1 MGKHKVDE
9 VNGLAPY
16 RHENHRRP
24 VTRRDFLA
32 QGMIGGVGMAF
43 GPSLLGFFGNSE
55 AGAAMAAEC
64 GVTAPAAGPGMIP
77 IICVDL
83 AGGANI
89 AGSNVSVGKQ
99 GGVMDF
105 LDDAGYLKLGLNA
118 GNTPKVTGQTN
129 AEMGLTFAA
138 NSAML
143 QGILQESTAATR
155 ANVDGCVICTRSNDD
170 TQNNPHNPVYGI
182 ARAGAKGQLVAL
194 VGTRTSVAGGNSIAP
209 ASQVDATLA
218 PTKVA
223 TVADTRGLVDT
234 GKLGTLLGGSG
245 AVRVMQAIEQLSA
258 AKGTKLP
265 ESTIVKD
272 ILECAYA
279 GTTKQAQDFGN
290 PDVLNPSLDPN
301 ILSIFTAAELGN
313 ADILKT
319 ACIMKLVLG
328 GFAGAGTIQLG
339 GYDYHTG
346 NRTAGEAKDILAG
359 RVIGGILEYARLVN
373 KPVMVYVFS
382 DGAVSS
388 NGNADANAGGKPV
401 WTSDNGTCAASF
413 FLVFNPAGRPQL
425 ANNTGVTPRQL
436 GYYRA
441 TGSIETAAT
450 PFSNN
455 VTQLAEAVILNYL
468 ALNNQ
473 IGKFSQILP
482 TQGLGAASTW
492 DNYIMF
498 NPIV

>member
-1 MGKHKVDE
+1 MSKHTIE
-9 VNGLAPY
+9 QMQQPGPY
-16 RHENHRRP
+16 KHENHRRP

-32 QGMIGGVGMAF
+32 QGMIGGVGMAL
-43 GPSLLGFFGNSE
+43 GPSLLGFFGNTE
-55 AGAAMAAEC
+55 AGIAAAAEC
-64 GVTAPAAGPGMIP
+64 GVAAPAPGGAGMIP

-83 AGGANI
+83 AGGGNI

-105 LDDAGYLKLGLNA
+105 LDDAGYLKLGLA
-118 GNTPKVTGQTN
+118 ADKTPKVTGQLNT
-129 AEMGLTFAA
+129 EMGLAFAA

-143 QGILQESTAATR
+143 QGIQLESTAATR

-170 TQNNPHNPVYGI
+170 TQNNPHNPLYGI
-182 ARAGAKGQLVAL
+182 AKAGAKGQLVTL
-194 VGTRTSVAGGNSIAP
+194 IGTQNSTSGGNSIAP
-209 ASQVDATLA
+209 ANQIDATVR
-218 PTKVA
+218 PSKVS

-234 GKLGTLLGGSG
+234 GKLATLLGGNG
-245 AVRVMQAIEQLSA
+245 AVRVMQAVEKLSA
-258 AKGTKLP
+258 AKSAKLP
-265 ESTIVKD
+265 EAAIVKE
-272 ILECAYA
+272 ILGCAYT
-279 GTTKQAQDFGN
+279 GTTKQTQDFGN
-290 PDVLNPSLDPN
+290 PDVLNPNLDAN
-301 ILSIFTAAELGN
+301 ITSIFSATDLQNG
-313 ADILKT
+313 DILKT

-339 GYDYHTG
+339 GFDYHTG

-388 NGNADANAGGKPV
+388 NGSMDNTAQKPV

-413 FLVFNPAGRPQL
+413 FLVYNPAAKPQL
-425 ANNTGVTPRQL
+425 ANKAGVAPRQL

-441 TGSIETAAT
+441 TGAIETAAT

-473 IGKFSQILP
+473 VGKFAQILP
-482 TQGLGAASTW
+482 AQGLGAASAW
-492 DNYIMF
+492 ENYIMF
-498 NPIV
+498 QPIV